1 MPMAN
6 NPPLYFNRI
15 RQLRLEKNLKQCE
28 LSHIM
33 GFKCASQLSDLENG
47 LKLPPLD
54 TAMKL
59 EVALQRLI
67 DDIYPQLYN
76 QARSA
81 VARRREQ
88 FFREREHTLRKI

>member
-1 MPMAN
+1 MAK
-6 NPPLYFNRI
+6 NPPRHFNRI
-15 RQLRLEKNLKQCE
+15 RQFRLEKNLKQCE
-28 LSHIM
+28 LSHIL

-67 DDIYPQLYN
+67 DDIYPHLYN
-76 QARSA
+76 QTRSE

-88 FFREREHTLRKI
+88 FFRDRECTLRKI

>member
-1 MPMAN
+1 MPMAHHQ
-6 NPPLYFNRI
+6 PRYFNRI
-15 RQLRLEKNLKQCE
+15 RQLRMEKNLKQCE
-28 LSHIM
+28 LSHIL

-54 TAMKL
+54 IAMKL

-88 FFREREHTLRKI
+88 FFRGGEGNLRKI